1 MSDYFYGQGKVSL
14 AVRQPGK
21 PLNLRWIGDVDQL
34 TVSFAGRSQMK
45 QQVQQGIVHNTQKHI
60 THQSCQVSANFFTFS
75 PENIALAVFGQS
87 LATKARA
94 TKEVLPMGLVSGGR
108 YALQQV
114 NLWDVVIPGLVEGVD
129 YHIDVNFGTLKIIKT
144 PLIQP
149 ITVHYKYAGSDTVPF
164 LTNKP
169 LELMLRYEAVN
180 LAEEMSPVL
189 VELYRLQFD
198 VADVLELINNET
210 TLSSFELNADV
221 LLDTTRPAND
231 LFGQYGRYVIGR
243 PITHT
248 SQGELTPVT
257 TTGAVGGTI
266 TTIYPK
272 DAL

>member
-14 AVRQPGK
+14 AVHQPGK
-21 PLNLRWIGDVDQL
+21 PLNLRWVGDVDQL
-34 TVSFAGRSQMK
+34 TVSFASRSQMK
-45 QQVQQGIVHNTQKHI
+45 QQAQQGIVHNTQKHI

-75 PENIALAVFGQS
+75 PENIALAVFGKS

-114 NLWDVVIPGLVEGVD
+114 NLWDVVIPGLVEGID
-129 YHIDVNFGTLKIIKT
+129 YRIDENFGTLEMLKT
-144 PLIQP
+144 PLVQP
-149 ITVHYKYAGSDTVPF
+149 VTVHYKYAGGDTIPF

-169 LELMLRYEAVN
+169 LELMLRYEAIN

-198 VADVLELINNET
+198 VTDALELINNAS

-221 LLDTTRPAND
+221 LLDATRPAND
-231 LFGQYGRYVIGR
+231 LFGQYGRYVISH
-243 PITHT
+243 PITHS
-248 SQGELTPVT
+248 SQGELTPVI

-266 TTIYPK
+266 TTVYPRN
-272 DAL
+272 AS

>member
-21 PLNLRWIGDVDQL
+21 PLNLRWVGDVDQL
-34 TVSFAGRSQMK
+34 TVSFASRSQIK
-45 QQVQQGIVHNTQKHI
+45 QQAQKGIVHNTQKHI

-75 PENIALAVFGQS
+75 PENIALAVFGKS
-87 LATKARA
+87 LVTKARA
-94 TKEVLPMGLVSGGR
+94 TKEILPMGLVAGGR
-108 YALQQV
+108 YVLQQV
-114 NLWDVVIPGLVEGVD
+114 NLWDVVIPGLVEGID
-129 YHIDVNFGTLKIIKT
+129 YHVDVNFGTLEILKT

-149 ITVHYKYAGSDTVPF
+149 TTVHYKYAGNDTIPF
-164 LTNKP
+164 FTNSP

-180 LAEEMSPVL
+180 LAEDMSPVL

-198 VADVLELINNET
+198 VSDALELINNAT

-243 PITHT
+243 PITHS
-248 SQGELTPVT
+248 SQGTLEPII
-257 TTGAVGGTI
+257 TTGAIGGTI
-266 TTIYPK
+266 TTVYPR
-272 DAL
+272 DAS

>member
-21 PLNLRWIGDVDQL
+21 PLNLRWVGDVDQL
-34 TVSFAGRSQMK
+34 TVSFASRSQMK
-45 QQVQQGIVHNTQKHI
+45 QHAQQGIVHNTQKYI

-75 PENIALAVFGQS
+75 PENIALAVFGRS
-87 LATKARA
+87 LSPKAHA
-94 TKEVLPMGLVSGGR
+94 TKETLPMGVVAGGR

-114 NLWDVVIPGLVEGVD
+114 NLWDVVIPGLVDGVD
-129 YHIDVNFGTLKIIKT
+129 YRIDTVFGALDILKT
-144 PLIQP
+144 PITQP
-149 ITVHYKYAGSDTVPF
+149 ITVHYKYAGNDTVPF

-169 LELMLRYEAVN
+169 LELMLRYEAIN

-198 VADVLELINNET
+198 VTDALELINNAT

-221 LLDTTRPAND
+221 LLDTTRPSND
-231 LFGQYGRYVIGR
+231 LFGQYGRYVISR

-248 SQGELTPVT
+248 SHGTLEPMI
-257 TTGAVGGTI
+257 TTGALGGAI
-266 TTIYPK
+266 TTVYPR
-272 DAL
+272 DAS

>member
-21 PLNLRWIGDVDQL
+21 PLNLRWVGDVDQL
-34 TVSFAGRSQMK
+34 TVSFATRSQMK
-45 QQVQQGIVHNTQKHI
+45 QHAQKGIVHNTQKHI

-94 TKEVLPMGLVSGGR
+94 AKETLPMGLVAGGR

-114 NLWDVVIPGLVEGVD
+114 NLWDVVIPGLVEGID
-129 YHIDVNFGTLKIIKT
+129 YRIDVNFGSLEILKT

-149 ITVHYKYAGSDTVPF
+149 ITVYYKYAGSDTIPF

-198 VADVLELINNET
+198 VTDALELINNAT

-231 LFGQYGRYVIGR
+231 LFGQYGRYVISR
-243 PITHT
+243 PITHS
-248 SQGELTPVT
+248 SQGELSPII

-266 TTIYPK
+266 TTVYPR
-272 DAL
+272 DAS

>member
-21 PLNLRWIGDVDQL
+21 PLNLRWVGDVDQL
-34 TVSFAGRSQMK
+34 TVSFATRSQMK
-45 QQVQQGIVHNTQKHI
+45 QHAQKGIVHNTQKHI

-94 TKEVLPMGLVSGGR
+94 AKETLPMGLVSGGR

-114 NLWDVVIPGLVEGVD
+114 NLWDVVMPGLVDGID
-129 YHIDVNFGTLKIIKT
+129 YRIDVNFGTLEILKT
-144 PLIQP
+144 PLVQP
-149 ITVHYKYAGSDTVPF
+149 ITVHYKYAGGDTIPF

-169 LELMLRYEAVN
+169 LELMLRYEAIN

-198 VADVLELINNET
+198 VTDALELINNAT

-221 LLDTTRPAND
+221 LLDATRPAND
-231 LFGQYGRYVIGR
+231 LFGQYGRYVISR
-243 PITHT
+243 PITHA
-248 SQGELTPVT
+248 SQGTLTPVI

-266 TTIYPK
+266 TTVYPRG
-272 DAL
+272 AS

>member
-21 PLNLRWIGDVDQL
+21 PLNLRWVGDVDQL
-34 TVSFAGRSQMK
+34 TVSFASRSQMK
-45 QQVQQGIVHNTQKHI
+45 QHAQQGIVHNTQKYI
-60 THQSCQVSANFFTFS
+60 THQSCQVRANFFEFS
-75 PENIALAVFGQS
+75 PENIALAVFGKS
-87 LATKARA
+87 LVTKARA
-94 TKEVLPMGLVSGGR
+94 TKEVLPMGLVAGGR

-114 NLWDVVIPGLVEGVD
+114 NLWDVVIPGLTEGVD
-129 YHIDVNFGTLKIIKT
+129 YRVDANFGTLEIIKT
-144 PLIQP
+144 PLVQP
-149 ITVHYKYAGSDTVPF
+149 VTVHYKYAGGDTIPF

-198 VADVLELINNET
+198 VTDALELINNAT

-231 LFGQYGRYVIGR
+231 LFGQYGRYVISR
-243 PITHT
+243 PITHS
-248 SQGELTPVT
+248 SQGELTPVY

-266 TTIYPK
+266 TTVYPR
-272 DAL
+272 DAS

>member
-21 PLNLRWIGDVDQL
+21 PLNLRWVGDVDQL
-34 TVSFAGRSQMK
+34 TVSFASRSQMK
-45 QQVQQGIVHNTQKHI
+45 QQAQQGIVHNTQKHI

-75 PENIALAVFGQS
+75 PENIALAVFGKS

-94 TKEVLPMGLVSGGR
+94 AKEVLPMGLVSGGR

-114 NLWDVVIPGLVEGVD
+114 NLWDVVIPGLVDGVD
-129 YHIDVNFGTLKIIKT
+129 YRIDVNFGTLEIIKT
-144 PLIQP
+144 PLVQP
-149 ITVHYKYAGSDTVPF
+149 ITVHYKYAGGDTIPF

-198 VADVLELINNET
+198 VTDALELINNAT

-221 LLDTTRPAND
+221 LLDTTRPTND
-231 LFGQYGRYVIGR
+231 LFGQYGRYVISR
-243 PITHT
+243 PITHS
-248 SQGELTPVT
+248 SQGELTPII

-266 TTIYPK
+266 TTVYPR
-272 DAL
+272 DAS

>member
-1 MSDYFYGQGKVSL
+1 MSDYFYGQGRVSL

-21 PLNLRWIGDVDQL
+21 PLNLHWVGDVDQL
-34 TVSFAGRSQMK
+34 TVSFASRSQIK
-45 QQVQQGIVHNTQKHI
+45 QQAQQGIVHNTQKHI
-60 THQSCQVSANFFTFS
+60 THQSCQVSANFYTFS
-75 PENIALAVFGQS
+75 PENIALAVFGQTLS
-87 LATKARA
+87 TKARA

-114 NLWDVVIPGLVEGVD
+114 NLWDVVIPGLVEDID
-129 YHIDVNFGTLKIIKT
+129 YRIDVNFGTLEIIKT

-149 ITVHYKYAGSDTVPF
+149 ITVHYKHAGNNTIPF

-198 VADVLELINNET
+198 VVDALELINNAN

-221 LLDTTRPAND
+221 LLDTSRPSND
-231 LFGQYGRYVIGR
+231 LFGQYGRYVFSR
-243 PITHT
+243 LLDK
-248 SQGELTPVT
+248 SQGVLEPMMT
-257 TTGAVGGTI
+257 TAAYGGEI
-266 TTIYPK
+266 TTIHPK
-272 DAL
+272 

>member
-14 AVRQPGK
+14 AIRQPGK
-21 PLNLRWIGDVDQL
+21 PLNLRWVGDVDQL
-34 TVSFAGRSQMK
+34 TVSFSSRSQIK
-45 QQVQQGIVHNTQKHI
+45 QQAQQGVVHNTQKHI

-75 PENIALAVFGQS
+75 PENIALAVFGKT

-94 TKEVLPMGLVSGGR
+94 TKEVLPMGLVAGGR
-108 YALQQV
+108 YALQQM
-114 NLWDVVIPGLVEGVD
+114 NLWDVAIPGLVEDID
-129 YHIDVNFGTLKIIKT
+129 YRIDVNFGTLDILKT
-144 PLIQP
+144 PLVQP
-149 ITVHYKYAGSDTVPF
+149 ITVHYKYAGSNTIPF

-198 VADVLELINNET
+198 VTDALELINNAT

-221 LLDTTRPAND
+221 LLDPLRPANG
-231 LFGQYGRYVIGR
+231 LFGQYGRYVFSRLLDKSYGSLD
-243 PITHT
+243 PMMTT
-248 SQGELTPVT
+248 AAYGGE
-257 TTGAVGGTI
+257 I

-272 DAL
+272 